1 MRNQTNPIRDVPSV
15 AARHVDPRR
24 ARRAAL
30 IAPLA
35 AMLLAAGAALA
46 QTPLDANTRRVA
58 ENLAVNVCASCHGA
72 GGASVLPKVPRIAGQ
87 QRDYVEVQL
96 RAFRSKSR
104 GDPDAHDYMW
114 GISGTL
120 NDNVIA
126 ALADYYAAQP
136 PAKGRQEGRDAA
148 QIAAGERLYRS
159 SERPAAVAS
168 CATCHGE
175 NAEGLSVFPRLAGQ
189 QAYYLG
195 TQMEAIQARL
205 RHSPVMHGIIRDLS
219 IDDIQA
225 LAYYLESR

>member
-1 MRNQTNPIRDVPSV
+1 MRDPSFTLRRPAGRHLTRTAGRL
-15 AARHVDPRR
+15 AA
-24 ARRAAL
+24 
-30 IAPLA
+30 LA

-58 ENLAVNVCASCHGA
+58 ENLAVNVCATCHGP
-72 GGASVLPKVPRIAGQ
+72 GGASSLPKVPRIAGQ
-87 QRDYVEVQL
+87 QRDYIEVQL
-96 RAFRSKSR
+96 KAFRSKSR

-114 GISGTL
+114 GIASTL

-136 PAKGRQEGRDAA
+136 PAKGRTEGRDAA

-159 SERPAAVAS
+159 SERPTAVSS

-189 QAYYLG
+189 HAYYLG
-195 TQMEAIQARL
+195 MQMEAIQARL
-205 RHSPVMHGIIRDLS
+205 RQSPVMHGIIRDLS
-219 IDDIQA
+219 IADIQA
-225 LAYYLESR
+225 LAYFLESR